1 MRKHPNDPNGRVCL
15 WCGGRF
21 DPRRDGGKPRVF
33 CRPDCRRI
41 FDAAARRWVAEAIAT
56 GLLTLDA
63 LKNGPTATRALVPTA
78 VSSPHADEAARQSPA
93 PVAPRADSRYAHQQ
107 DLERLMAKA
116 IAMRRR

>member
-1 MRKHPNDPNGRVCL
+1 MRWAPPGSPPPGSTYEEAPQRPQRPCL
-15 WCGGRF
+15 PLVREAVRSL
-21 DPRRDGGKPRVF
+21 P
-33 CRPDCRRI
+33 
-41 FDAAARRWVAEAIAT
+41 RWVAEAIAT

-93 PVAPRADSRYAHQQ
+93 PVAPRADSRSAHQQ

>member
-1 MRKHPNDPNGRVCL
+1 MKHPNDDRVCL
-15 WCGGRF
+15 WCGRRF
-21 DPRRDGGKPRVF
+21 DPRRDGGEPQVF
-33 CRPDCRRI
+33 CRPDCGRI
-41 FDAAARRWVAEAIAT
+41 FDAAARRRVAEAIAT
-56 GLLTLDA
+56 GLLDA

-93 PVAPRADSRYAHQQ
+93 PVAPRADSRSAHQQ